1 MIIGYL
7 SMNMKSQAQI
17 LFTKKYISKL
27 NNRSNKISP
36 DKDFN
41 ITNSINFNNN
51 YYILILSNRK

>member
-41 ITNSINFNNN
+41 ITNSINFNNK
-51 YYILILSNRK
+51 YYILILSTRK

>member
-51 YYILILSNRK
+51 YYILILSTRK